1 MQVYEV
7 EPGSK
12 TLDGLKRAVRPD
24 PEPGPDQVLVRMRAA
39 SLNYRDLALVK
50 GFYPGPPSEKNLIP
64 LSDGAGEVV
73 AVGPRVTRFKTGDRV
88 VATFIQTWIDGPPS
102 PTGPHRSALGGPPT
116 DGVLAE
122 YVALHEDGLVRI
134 PDSLS
139 FAEAASLPCAGVTAW
154 NALMVAGGSIKPG
167 NSVLTMGTGGV
178 SMFAVQFARAAGARV
193 ITTSSSDEKLARA
206 AKHGA
211 SELINYKTH
220 PDWEKEV
227 LRLTN
232 GLGVDAVAEAGG
244 NGTLAKSMACVGYGG
259 KISLFGVLTGHQS
272 GDTSPHMLMFKG
284 AALHG
289 IGVGSRRMF
298 EDMLEAIVA
307 NAIKPI
313 VDKTFAFD
321 DARAAYA
328 TLESAKHFG
337 KIVIEV

>member
-7 EPGSK
+7 EKGSN
-12 TLDGLKRAVRPD
+12 TLEGLKRASRPE

-50 GFYPGPPSEKNLIP
+50 GFYPGPPAAKNLIP

-73 AVGPRVTRFKTGDRV
+73 AAGARVTRFKPGDRV

-102 PTGPHRSALGGPPT
+102 APGPHRSALGGPPT

-122 YVALHEDGLVRI
+122 YVALHEDGLVRV
-134 PDSLS
+134 PDTLS
-139 FAEAASLPCAGVTAW
+139 YEEASTLPCAGVTAW
-154 NALMVAGGSIKPG
+154 NALMVAGGPIKPG
-167 NSVLTMGTGGV
+167 QSVLTMGTGGV

-206 AKHGA
+206 ARHG
-211 SELINYKTH
+211 SSDMINYKRH
-220 PDWEKEV
+220 PDWEREV
-227 LRLTN
+227 LRLTG
-232 GLGVDAVAEAGG
+232 GLGVDAVVEVGG
-244 NGTLAKSMACVGYGG
+244 NGTLARSMMSVGYGG
-259 KISLFGVLTGHQS
+259 KVSLIGVLTGHQP
-272 GDTSPHMLMFKG
+272 GDTAPHALMFKG

-289 IGVGSRRMF
+289 IGVGNRRMF

-307 NAIKPI
+307 NGIKPI
-313 VDKTFAFD
+313 VDRTFGFD

-328 TLESAKHFG
+328 YLESAQHFG
-337 KIVIEV
+337 KIVIAL